1 MNILRSRFFARQG
14 LVIKMFQNGK
24 RLSVVLGEPKR
35 NATAVHNREA
45 KGPYTTF
52 CGLAAEILENQVT
65 LDTIVKNQ
73 KKILAKL

>member
-1 MNILRSRFFARQG
+1 MRLRSIIAR
-14 LVIKMFQNGK
+14 
-24 RLSVVLGEPKR
+24 
-35 NATAVHNREA
+35 A

-65 LDTIVKNQ
+65 LDTTVKNQ

>member
-1 MNILRSRFFARQG
+1 MRLRSIIAR
-14 LVIKMFQNGK
+14 
-24 RLSVVLGEPKR
+24 
-35 NATAVHNREA
+35 A

-73 KKILAKL
+73 KKILAKP